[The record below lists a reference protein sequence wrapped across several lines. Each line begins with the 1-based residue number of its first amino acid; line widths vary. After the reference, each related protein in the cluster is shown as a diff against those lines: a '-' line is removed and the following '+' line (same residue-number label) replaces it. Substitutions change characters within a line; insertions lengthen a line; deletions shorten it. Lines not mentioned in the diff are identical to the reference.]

1 MSRII
6 KITMILWVVLTM
18 LASCRAISRFLHD
31 DEVVAEV
38 DGVLLY
44 RSDLD
49 EVLPDG
55 LPEDDSLRLTA
66 QYINSW
72 ASDQVFLGIAEQ
84 QLSKAEKDV
93 TKELEAYRM
102 ALLKY
107 RYEQL
112 YINERLDTAVSAEKV
127 QQYYD
132 AHADKFVLERP
143 VVKARYLRISSK
155 SPLKDQIKKN
165 MSSSESSEV
174 LEADSLAYS
183 AAMKFLTWNGRWI
196 DISVLSGEFGMD
208 NAALLAKRKG
218 PWIEVEDTTGIMNI
232 AYIEAFKD
240 KGEMSPVEY
249 STPAIEDMIV
259 SIRKQELINSLEQ
272 NLLEDARQNGKFKTY

>member
-1 MSRII
+1 
-6 KITMILWVVLTM
+6 MILWVVLTM

-38 DGVLLY
+38 DGVVLY

-49 EVLPDG
+49 DVLPTG
-55 LPEDDSLRLTA
+55 LSDEDSLRLAA

-93 TKELEAYRM
+93 TKELEAYRK

-112 YINERLDTAVSAEKV
+112 YVNERLDTSVSVDLV

-143 VVKARYLRISSK
+143 VLKARYLRISSK
-155 SPLKDQIKKN
+155 SPLKDQIKKK
-165 MSSSESSEV
+165 MSSSESSDV
-174 LEADSLAYS
+174 LEADSLSYS
-183 AAMKFLTWNGRWI
+183 AALKFLTWNGRWI